1 MSNRWYVHIQGP
13 DDLVLADGM
22 LDAMQKAALINTANV
37 AYLENR
43 GKPVTEF
50 TPLCWAIPIM
60 PGDETTAHI
69 TDDED

>member
-13 DDLVLADGM
+13 DDLEPADGM
-22 LDAMQKAALINTANV
+22 LDAMQKAARINYGNL
-37 AYLENR
+37 AYLEDR
-43 GKPVTEF
+43 DRKVTKF
-50 TPLCWAIPIM
+50 TPLVWAIPIM